1 MTGKEL
7 ASYYRAAVEYIDPR
21 LREDCPVEDICAA
34 AKARQH
40 ALRAHD
46 SDTAR
51 LEHEKIE
58 EALQFIQRV
67 HPDVVDICRDQV
79 LGDDAMQAATVNGA
93 AEPAA
98 AETVEVVASPDVTEE
113 PVLEAAAPALEAIE
127 PEVVEEMIE
136 AASERDDYAGVLLS
150 GATAADEEDEI
161 VELVLGSGG
170 HFETAVESATEL
182 ETATADET
190 EPEPEAISIDF
201 AAEPQVIQPESGLET
216 DDALASGIDNEPEAE
231 SGDAGSE
238 LAAAMAASR
247 EHMDVPSRHQFIAEL
262 RERRISSQHELAEEE
277 AEQVISELREEQHSE
292 ERVSELISRVPDV
305 SERMEQEL
313 QQEEQ
318 SSRPLDF
325 RSMMSR
331 AGANPALQ
339 VRPASRPRLKTEEIL
354 GRERPCRRI
363 PEEHAAPILL
373 GMLMILWQAS
383 AALLAGFALSRA
395 LVWHFGTAFSSMTPI
410 KALFTCLV
418 GVGAAALIGAG
429 FRYYRLRSHKLSL
442 PVHVTAL
449 SILLLLL
456 SWQFSANA
464 NAYASGPALWLWC
477 MLFAA
482 WLVATIAAGLHDL
495 RVPPVSR
502 DPESEVVAAKPAVP
516 LAN

>member
-21 LREDCPVEDICAA
+21 LRDDCPVEDICAA

-51 LEHEKIE
+51 LELEKIE

-67 HPDVVDICRDQV
+67 HPDVVDICREQV
-79 LGDDAMQAATVNGA
+79 TAEYA
-93 AEPAA
+93 AEVEPALDLA
-98 AETVEVVASPDVTEE
+98 HIAQSEPEVQDASQLVADFHAEEAIQPAVETDEASLVDNSV
-113 PVLEAAAPALEAIE
+113 AAPA
-127 PEVVEEMIE
+127 
-136 AASERDDYAGVLLS
+136 ERDDYAGVLLS
-150 GATAADEEDEI
+150 GTTADPAEDEM
-161 VELVLGSGG
+161 VELVLGSGS
-170 HFETAVESATEL
+170 HFEAAVESATEL
-182 ETATADET
+182 ETATAD

-201 AAEPQVIQPESGLET
+201 AAEPQVIQPESVLEI
-216 DDALASGIDNEPEAE
+216 DDAIASSIDNEAEAE

-247 EHMDVPSRHQFIAEL
+247 EHVEVPSRHQFIAEL
-262 RERRISSQHELAEEE
+262 RERRLSSQHELAAEE

-318 SSRPLDF
+318 TSRPLDF
-325 RSMMSR
+325 RSLMSR
-331 AGANPALQ
+331 AGANPSLK

-354 GRERPCRRI
+354 GRERPARRI

-373 GMLMILWQAS
+373 GMLMILWQFS

-418 GVGAAALIGAG
+418 GLGTAALIGAG
-429 FRYYRLRSHKLSL
+429 FRYYRLRSHRLSL
-442 PVHVTAL
+442 PVHVSAL
-449 SILLLLL
+449 SIVMLLL

-464 NAYASGPALWLWC
+464 NAYASGPPLWLWC